1 MIPSTNNGAGIETF
15 HTEDVMDL
23 DALRKDCARKQK
35 KGLPFILTSVLIW
48 TGILCVHLTGL
59 PILTKNLLTFCCA
72 APLVPIAFLV
82 SKLIG
87 VDFQGKDNP
96 LTKLGLI
103 FTVNQIVYLLI
114 AMWVYHAMPEKMLMV
129 FAMIF
134 GAHLMPYSWLY
145 MSKSYFVF
153 SIAVPVLALI
163 VGLMFPP
170 FVLAAVMIGVE
181 ILFCILLYLETR
193 SLDRDIVK

>member
-1 MIPSTNNGAGIETF
+1 M
-15 HTEDVMDL
+15 
-23 DALRKDCARKQK
+23 
-35 KGLPFILTSVLIW
+35 TSVLIW

-59 PILTKNLLTFCCA
+59 PIVTKNLLTFCCA
-72 APLVPIAFLV
+72 APLVPIAFLI

-103 FTVNQIVYLLI
+103 FTINQIVYLLI
-114 AMWVYHAMPEKMLMV
+114 AMWVYNAVPDKMVMV

-145 MSKSYFVF
+145 ESKSYFAF
-153 SIAVPVLALI
+153 SIAVPILSLI
-163 VGLMFPP
+163 LGLMFPP

-181 ILFCILLYLETR
+181 ILFNILLCLENR
-193 SLDRDIVK
+193 CLGHDDAK

>member
-1 MIPSTNNGAGIETF
+1 MSL
-15 HTEDVMDL
+15 DL

-59 PILTKNLLTFCCA
+59 PNVTKNLLTFCCA
-72 APLVPIAFLV
+72 APLVPVAFLV

-96 LTKLGLI
+96 LTKLGLL

-114 AMWVYHAMPEKMLMV
+114 AMWVYNAMPEMMLMV

-145 MSKSYFVF
+145 LSKSYFAF
-153 SIAVPVLALI
+153 SIAVPILSLI

-181 ILFCILLYLETR
+181 ILFCILLCLEVR
-193 SLDRDIVK
+193 SLNLDNAK

>member
-1 MIPSTNNGAGIETF
+1 MSL
-15 HTEDVMDL
+15 DL

-59 PILTKNLLTFCCA
+59 PIVTKNLLTFCCA

-96 LTKLGLI
+96 LTRLGLL

-114 AMWVYHAMPEKMLMV
+114 AMWVYNAVPDKMLMV

-145 MSKSYFVF
+145 LSKSYFAF

-181 ILFCILLYLETR
+181 ILFCILLCLEVR
-193 SLDRDIVK
+193 SLNRDNVK

>member
-1 MIPSTNNGAGIETF
+1 
-15 HTEDVMDL
+15 MDL
-23 DALRKDCARKQK
+23 ESLKKDCARKQK

-72 APLVPIAFLV
+72 APLVPVAFFI
-82 SKLIG
+82 SKRIG

-96 LTKLGLI
+96 LTKLGLL

-114 AMWVYHAMPEKMLMV
+114 AMWVYNAVPDKMLMV

-145 MSKSYFVF
+145 QSKSYFVF
-153 SIAVPVLALI
+153 SIAVPILSLI
-163 VGLMFPP
+163 VGLMFQP
-170 FVLAAVMIGVE
+170 FVLTAVMICVE
-181 ILFCILLYLETR
+181 ILFCILLCLEVR
-193 SLDRDIVK
+193 SLNHDNVK

>member
-1 MIPSTNNGAGIETF
+1 
-15 HTEDVMDL
+15 MDL
-23 DALRKDCARKQK
+23 DSLKKDCARKQK
-35 KGLPFILTSVLIW
+35 KGLPFIMTSILIW
-48 TGILCVHLTGL
+48 TGILCVHMTGL

-72 APLVPIAFLV
+72 APLVPVAFLI

-96 LTKLGLI
+96 LTKLGLL

-114 AMWVYHAMPEKMLMV
+114 AMWVYQAVPDKMLMV

-145 MSKSYFVF
+145 ESKSYFAF
-153 SIAVPVLALI
+153 SIAVPILSLI
-163 VGLMFPP
+163 VGLRFQPH
-170 FVLAAVMIGVE
+170 VLAAMMIGVE
-181 ILFCILLYLETR
+181 ILFSVLLCIENR
-193 SLDRDIVK
+193 SLVQDSAKSS

>member
-1 MIPSTNNGAGIETF
+1 
-15 HTEDVMDL
+15 MDL
-23 DALRKDCARKQK
+23 DSLRKDCARKQK

-96 LTKLGLI
+96 LTKLGLL

-114 AMWVYHAMPEKMLMV
+114 AMWVYHAVPEKMLMV

-145 MSKSYFVF
+145 ESKSYFAF
-153 SIAVPVLALI
+153 SIAVPILALI
-163 VGLMFPP
+163 VGLRFPP
-170 FVLAAVMIGVE
+170 YVLAAVMIGVE
-181 ILFCILLYLETR
+181 ILFCILLCLEVR
-193 SLDRDIVK
+193 SMNHDNAK

>member
-1 MIPSTNNGAGIETF
+1 
-15 HTEDVMDL
+15 MDL
-23 DALRKDCARKQK
+23 ESLEKDCAWKQK

-72 APLVPIAFLV
+72 APLVPVAFV
-82 SKLIG
+82 ISKLIG

-96 LTKLGLI
+96 LTKLGLL

-114 AMWVYHAMPEKMLMV
+114 AMWVYNAVPDKMLMV

-145 MSKSYFVF
+145 QSKSYFVF
-153 SIAVPVLALI
+153 SIAVLILSLI
-163 VGLMFPP
+163 VGLMFQP
-170 FVLAAVMIGVE
+170 FVLAAVMICVE
-181 ILFCILLYLETR
+181 ILFCILLCLEVR
-193 SLDRDIVK
+193 SLNHDSAQ

>member
-1 MIPSTNNGAGIETF
+1 
-15 HTEDVMDL
+15 MDL

-114 AMWVYHAMPEKMLMV
+114 AMWVYHAVPEKMLMV

-145 MSKSYFVF
+145 LSKSYFAF

-163 VGLMFPP
+163 VGLTFPP

-181 ILFCILLYLETR
+181 ILFNILLFLEVRRLGHDDT
-193 SLDRDIVK
+193 K

>member
-1 MIPSTNNGAGIETF
+1 MMSQPVKTTGEET
-15 HTEDVMDL
+15 VMDL
-23 DALRKDCARKQK
+23 DSLRKDCARKQK
-35 KGLPFILTSVLIW
+35 KGLPFIMTSVLIW

-59 PILTKNLLTFCCA
+59 PIVTKNLLTFCCA

-96 LTKLGLI
+96 LTKLGLL
-103 FTVNQIVYLLI
+103 FTVNQIMYLLI
-114 AMWVYHAMPEKMLMV
+114 AMWVYNAVPDKMLMV

-145 MSKSYFVF
+145 LSKSYFAF
-153 SIAVPVLALI
+153 SIAVPILSLI
-163 VGLMFPP
+163 VGLLFPP

-181 ILFCILLYLETR
+181 ILFCILLCIEVR
-193 SLDRDIVK
+193 SLNHDNAK

>member
-1 MIPSTNNGAGIETF
+1 MTENASEHF
-15 HTEDVMDL
+15 HAENVMDL
-23 DALRKDCARKQK
+23 DSLRKDCARKQK

-59 PILTKNLLTFCCA
+59 PIVTKNLLTFCCA
-72 APLVPIAFLV
+72 APLVPVAFLV

-96 LTKLGLI
+96 LTKLGLL
-103 FTVNQIVYLLI
+103 FTINQIVYLLI
-114 AMWVYHAMPEKMLMV
+114 AMWVYNAVPDKLLMV

-145 MSKSYFVF
+145 LSKSYFAF
-153 SIAVPVLALI
+153 SIAVPILSLI

-181 ILFCILLYLETR
+181 ILFNILLCLEVR
-193 SLDRDIVK
+193 SLNHDSAK

>member
-1 MIPSTNNGAGIETF
+1 
-15 HTEDVMDL
+15 MDL

-35 KGLPFILTSVLIW
+35 KGLPFIMTSVLIW

-59 PILTKNLLTFCCA
+59 PIITKNLLTFCCA
-72 APLVPIAFLV
+72 APLVPIAFLI
-82 SKLIG
+82 SKVIG

-96 LTKLGLI
+96 LTKLGLL

-114 AMWVYHAMPEKMLMV
+114 AMWVYNAVPDKMLMV
-129 FAMIF
+129 FSMIF

-145 MSKSYFVF
+145 LSKSYFAF
-153 SIAVPVLALI
+153 SIAVPILSLI
-163 VGLMFPP
+163 LGLMFQP

-181 ILFCILLYLETR
+181 ILFCTLLCIENRRLEH
-193 SLDRDIVK
+193 DNAE

>member
-1 MIPSTNNGAGIETF
+1 
-15 HTEDVMDL
+15 MDL

-59 PILTKNLLTFCCA
+59 PIITKNLLTFCCA
-72 APLVPIAFLV
+72 APLVPVAFLV

-96 LTKLGLI
+96 LTKLGLL

-114 AMWVYHAMPEKMLMV
+114 AMWVYHAVPDKMLMV

-145 MSKSYFVF
+145 QSKSYFAF
-153 SIAVPVLALI
+153 SIAVPILSLI
-163 VGLMFPP
+163 VGLMFQP

-181 ILFCILLYLETR
+181 ILFNILLCLEVR
-193 SLDRDIVK
+193 RLNHDNVK

>member
-1 MIPSTNNGAGIETF
+1 
-15 HTEDVMDL
+15 MDL
-23 DALRKDCARKQK
+23 ESLKKDCARKQK
-35 KGLPFILTSVLIW
+35 KGLPFIMTSILIW
-48 TGILCVHLTGL
+48 TGILCVHATGL

-72 APLVPIAFLV
+72 APLVPVAFLI

-114 AMWVYHAMPEKMLMV
+114 AMWVYHAVPEKMLMV

-145 MSKSYFVF
+145 DSKSYFVF

-170 FVLAAVMIGVE
+170 YVLAAVMIGVE
-181 ILFCILLYLETR
+181 ILFNILLCLEVRHLGHDDTKQ
-193 SLDRDIVK
+193 S

>member
-1 MIPSTNNGAGIETF
+1 MEPPDKKSIMN
-15 HTEDVMDL
+15 MDL
-23 DALRKDCARKQK
+23 ESLKKDCARKQK
-35 KGLPFILTSVLIW
+35 KGLPFIMTSILIW
-48 TGILCVHLTGL
+48 TGILCVHATGL

-72 APLVPIAFLV
+72 APLVPIAFLI

-114 AMWVYHAMPEKMLMV
+114 AMWVYHAVPDKMLMV

-145 MSKSYFVF
+145 DSKSYFVF
-153 SIAVPVLALI
+153 SIAMPVLALI
-163 VGLMFPP
+163 VGLMSPP
-170 FVLAAVMIGVE
+170 YVLAAVMIGVE
-181 ILFCILLYLETR
+181 ILFNILLCIEVRRLGHDDTKQ
-193 SLDRDIVK
+193 S

>member
-1 MIPSTNNGAGIETF
+1 MN
-15 HTEDVMDL
+15 L
-23 DALRKDCARKQK
+23 DSLRKDCARKQK
-35 KGLPFILTSVLIW
+35 KGLPFIMTSVLIW

-59 PILTKNLLTFCCA
+59 PIITKNLLTFCCA
-72 APLVPIAFLV
+72 APLVPIAFLI
-82 SKLIG
+82 SKVIG

-103 FTVNQIVYLLI
+103 FTVNQIVYPLI
-114 AMWVYHAMPEKMLMV
+114 AMWVNNAMPDKMLMV

-145 MSKSYFVF
+145 LSKSYFAF
-153 SIAVPVLALI
+153 SIAVPILSLI
-163 VGLMFPP
+163 LGLMFPP

-181 ILFCILLYLETR
+181 SLFCILLCLENR
-193 SLDRDIVK
+193 HLEHVDAKQI

>member
-1 MIPSTNNGAGIETF
+1 MSQ
-15 HTEDVMDL
+15 DL
-23 DALRKDCARKQK
+23 ESLRKDCARKQK

-59 PILTKNLLTFCCA
+59 PIVTKNLLTFCCA

-114 AMWVYHAMPEKMLMV
+114 AMWVYNAVPEKMLMV

-145 MSKSYFVF
+145 LSKSYFAF
-153 SIAVPVLALI
+153 SIAVPILSLI

-170 FVLAAVMIGVE
+170 FVLSAVMIGVE
-181 ILFCILLYLETR
+181 ILFCILLCLEVR
-193 SLDRDIVK
+193 SLNCDNVK

>member
-1 MIPSTNNGAGIETF
+1 
-15 HTEDVMDL
+15 MDL

-35 KGLPFILTSVLIW
+35 KGLPFILTSILIW

-82 SKLIG
+82 SKLIK

-145 MSKSYFVF
+145 LSKSYFAF
-153 SIAVPVLALI
+153 SIAVPILALI

-170 FVLAAVMIGVE
+170 YVLAAVMIGVE
-181 ILFCILLYLETR
+181 ILFNILLCLEVRCLGHDDTKQ
-193 SLDRDIVK
+193 S

>member
-1 MIPSTNNGAGIETF
+1 
-15 HTEDVMDL
+15 MDL

-82 SKLIG
+82 SKLIK

-145 MSKSYFVF
+145 LSKSYFAF
-153 SIAVPVLALI
+153 SIAVPVLAQI

-170 FVLAAVMIGVE
+170 YVLAAVMIGVE
-181 ILFCILLYLETR
+181 ILFNILLCLEVRCLGHDDTKQ
-193 SLDRDIVK
+193 S